1 MKFQLHSF
9 GESGH
14 SYKIALALHFAKAD
28 WQQIF
33 IDFFRGE
40 ARSETYKNEINAMA
54 EVPVLVHGDKKISQ
68 SGAILDYLHGKIGIY
83 FGKNEQERSE
93 ILRWV
98 LWDNSRLS
106 GSLGPTRFLM
116 NFIPKDKKPIEVI
129 SYLQKRNST
138 ALSILESHLR
148 EQNWIAA
155 CLLYT
160 SPSPRD

>member
-54 EVPVLVHGDKKISQ
+54 EVPVLVHGNKKISQ
-68 SGAILDYLHGKIGIY
+68 SGAILDYLHGKTGIY

-106 GSLGPTRFLM
+106 G
-116 NFIPKDKKPIEVI
+116 
-129 SYLQKRNST
+129 
-138 ALSILESHLR
+138 ALD
-148 EQNWIAA
+148 
-155 CLLYT
+155 LL
-160 SPSPRD
+160 DF

>member
-54 EVPVLVHGDKKISQ
+54 EVPVLVHGDKKVSQ
-68 SGAILDYLHGKIGIY
+68 SGSILDYLHGKTGIY

-98 LWDNSRLS
+98 LWDLS
-106 GSLGPTRFLM
+106 L
-116 NFIPKDKKPIEVI
+116 IHI
-129 SYLQKRNST
+129 
-138 ALSILESHLR
+138 
-148 EQNWIAA
+148 
-155 CLLYT
+155 
-160 SPSPRD
+160 